1 MKNSIFCSVVSVVL
15 VLGFCLLSWGHGV
28 LIESFPSHGAILQ
41 DPPSIISLRF
51 NAALEASITRITL
64 VDLKR
69 QSQALHV
76 TDGSTLEQVVVSVPP
91 LVPGVYNVNY
101 QVLAT
106 DGHVTKGSIRFTIL
120 NQ

>member
-1 MKNSIFCSVVSVVL
+1 MKNSIFCSVVSVIL